1 MMLSQKLITHKRGVL
16 FFVQAVSQEF
26 LLSWKREKGMEYPK
40 RNGMVS
46 AAQGL
51 AALVSICLI
60 RYFDT
65 FAVIFRFKQVG
76 IVPSIIAMLV
86 LLSGLSAIAGL
97 VRGDKW
103 GFIPLYFFIPAATMF
118 FGFSLIPYL
127 PSLIEPDY
135 RQLGIVAI
143 NSGVLFYAVYLLLRM
158 MDSNIIL
165 RTEKY
170 G

>member
-1 MMLSQKLITHKRGVL
+1 MGYL
-16 FFVQAVSQEF
+16 
-26 LLSWKREKGMEYPK
+26 K
-40 RNGMVS
+40 RNGMVT

-51 AALVSICLI
+51 AALVIICLL

-65 FAVIFRFKQVG
+65 FAVIFSFKQVG

-97 VRGDKW
+97 MRGDKW

-118 FGFSLIPYL
+118 FGFSLIPYI
-127 PSLIEPDY
+127 PSLIEPEY
-135 RQLGIVAI
+135 RRLVIIAI
-143 NSGVLFYAVYLLLRM
+143 NSSVLIYAVFLLLKM
-158 MDSNIIL
+158 MDSNVIL

-170 G
+170 

>member
-1 MMLSQKLITHKRGVL
+1 
-16 FFVQAVSQEF
+16 
-26 LLSWKREKGMEYPK
+26 MEYPK

-51 AALVSICLI
+51 AALVIICLL
-60 RYFDT
+60 RYFET
-65 FAVIFRFKQVG
+65 FAAIFSFKQVG

-118 FGFSLIPYL
+118 FGFSLIPYIPL
-127 PSLIEPDY
+127 LIEPEY
-135 RQLGIVAI
+135 RSLVVVAI
-143 NSGVLFYAVYLLLRM
+143 NSSVLIYAVFLLLRM
-158 MDSNIIL
+158 MDSNVIL
-165 RTEKY
+165 QTEKY
-170 G
+170 